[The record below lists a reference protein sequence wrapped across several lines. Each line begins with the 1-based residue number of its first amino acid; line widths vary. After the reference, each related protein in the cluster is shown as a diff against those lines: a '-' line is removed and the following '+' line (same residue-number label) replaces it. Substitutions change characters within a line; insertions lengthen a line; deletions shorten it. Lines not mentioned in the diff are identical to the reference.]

1 MGLTKKQYVELH
13 THFFELRG
21 AHGRELCEILDYD
34 DYKDIT
40 TGQYAG
46 PYMRVVSD
54 AQAGVNELLNCINHF
69 ARTIS
74 DIEAWTQVLNEIR
87 DKDERFSTLFEIV
100 SPVAFMT
107 MSFPAAIR
115 DKLVFTSMRAIRD
128 LFNLK
133 KPNGKVIFDHE
144 LSQQRLIQLAR
155 DVPEPSIKDPLD
167 RFISKLEQIDGAE
180 FRRVTMNYRN
190 RANHQIAPNIEYGE
204 RLVFA
209 PLAGK
214 GFEGFSFG
222 VEHAIRLSDLIE
234 PLKRQHSECCVVYKA
249 IWDVVIAINRWT
261 RVN

>member
-1 MGLTKKQYVELH
+1 MGLTKKQYIELH
-13 THFFELRG
+13 SHFFELRG
-21 AHGRELCEILDYD
+21 EQGRDLCEILDYD
-34 DYKDIT
+34 EYEDIT
-40 TGQYAG
+40 TGQFAG

-54 AQAGVNELLNCINHF
+54 AQAGVNELLNWINHF

-87 DKDERFSTLFEIV
+87 DKDERFSTLFEVV

-115 DKLVFTSMRAIRD
+115 GKLVFTSARAIRD

-133 KPNGKVIFDHE
+133 KSKGKVIFDHE
-144 LSQQRLIQLAR
+144 LSEKRLSQLALE
-155 DVPEPSIKDPLD
+155 VPEPSIKDPLG
-167 RFISKLEQIDGAE
+167 RFISKLEQIDGDE
-180 FRRVTMNYRN
+180 FRQVTMNYRN

-209 PLAGK
+209 PLSGK

-222 VEHAIRLSDLIE
+222 VEHAIRLCDLIE
-234 PLKRQHSECCVVYKA
+234 PLKQQHSECCLVYKA
-249 IWDVVIAINRWT
+249 FWDVVIAINRWT
-261 RVN
+261 RMN